1 MRNLFT
7 VMKFTMREM
16 VRKKSFIISTIIIL
30 ALIVVGFS
38 LPKILSTIQEE
49 KGNKKVLISD
59 ESNVFEGSLETLK
72 TMDLPYDLTISK
84 TSYDDIKKKIE
95 NEEIKTA
102 IIIEKENEQV
112 KLKYVVQ
119 NLRWENEVPQDLF
132 GAINSIYSNLQITKL
147 GITPEQL
154 QAITPNFETS
164 VEQTQE
170 SEVEFQ
176 NVFVMMA
183 VSFSLSMAIILFT
196 VQVSQSITTEKTSKI
211 METLVTSTSPRTIV
225 LGKTIGIG
233 LIGLMQVILFIT
245 TAIICA
251 NVFLDP
257 ELISMLLNVSNI
269 TPGFILITLVYFVLG
284 YFAYALL
291 YALTGSLVTKPEDIQ
306 SANTPVSMIAMIGF
320 YLGYFSISMDPTSS
334 VASFAGMFPISSA
347 FCMPARIMM
356 GLATPQD
363 IAISIVLLVAMVA
376 IITKIA
382 ISIYSNAILNYG
394 SKMSLKEALRLCKD
408 KK

>member
-16 VRKKSFIISTIIIL
+16 VRKKSFIISIIIIL
-30 ALIVVGFS
+30 ALIVIGFS
-38 LPKILSTIQEE
+38 IPKIVSAIQEE

-59 ESNVFEGSLETLK
+59 ESNVFEGSLESLK
-72 TMDLPYDLTISK
+72 TMDLPYDITISK

-102 IIIEKENEQV
+102 IIIEKENEQI
-112 KLKYVVQ
+112 KMRYVVE

-154 QAITPNFETS
+154 QALTPNFETS

-170 SEVEFQ
+170 DEVEFQ
-176 NVFVMMA
+176 NVFVMMI
-183 VSFSLSMAIILFT
+183 VSFALSMAIILFT
-196 VQVSQSITTEKTSKI
+196 AQVSQSITTEKTSKI

-245 TAIICA
+245 TAIVCA
-251 NVFLDP
+251 NVFLDS
-257 ELISMLLNVSNI
+257 EMINALLDVSKI
-269 TPGFILITLVYFVLG
+269 TPGFIIITLVYFILG

-320 YLGYFSISMDPTSS
+320 YLGYFSISIDPTSS
-334 VASFAGMFPISSA
+334 IASFAGIFPISSA
-347 FCMPARIMM
+347 FCMPSRIMM
-356 GLATPQD
+356 GLASAQD
-363 IAISIVLLVAMVA
+363 IIISIVLLIAMVA
-376 IITKIA
+376 LIAKVA
-382 ISIYSNAILNYG
+382 ISVYSNAILNYG
-394 SKMSLKEALRLCKD
+394 SKMSLKEALKQYRERK
-408 KK
+408 

>member
-1 MRNLFT
+1 MKNLFI

-16 VRKKSFIISTIIIL
+16 VRKKSFIISTLLILTLII
-30 ALIVVGFS
+30 VGFS
-38 LPKILSTIQEE
+38 IPKILSAIDEE
-49 KGNKKVLISD
+49 KGNKKILISD
-59 ESNVFEGSLETLK
+59 NDNVFEGSLESLNS
-72 TMDLPYDLTISK
+72 MELPYNLTISN
-84 TSYDDIKKKIE
+84 TSYDEIKKKIE
-95 NEEIKTA
+95 DKEIETA
-102 IIIEKENEQV
+102 IMIEKENEQV
-112 KLKYVVQ
+112 KIRYIVE

-132 GAINSIYSNLQITKL
+132 GAISSIYSNLQITKL

-154 QAITPNFETS
+154 QMITPNFETN
-164 VEQTQE
+164 VEQTQKD
-170 SEVEFQ
+170 EVEFQ

-196 VQVSQSITTEKTSKI
+196 VQVAQSITTEKTSKI

-233 LIGLMQVILFIT
+233 IIGLLQVTLFIA
-245 TAIICA
+245 TAIVCA
-251 NVFLDP
+251 NIFLDS
-257 ELISMLLNVSNI
+257 EIINMLLNVSNI

-306 SANTPVSMIAMIGF
+306 SANTPVSMIAMVGF
-320 YLGYFSISMDPTSS
+320 YLGYFSISIDPTSS
-334 VASFAGMFPISSA
+334 IAAFAGIFPISSA

-363 IAISIVLLVAMVA
+363 IAISIVLLVIMVA
-376 IITKIA
+376 LIAKIA
-382 ISIYSNAILNYG
+382 ISVYSNAILNYG
-394 SKMSLKEALRLCKD
+394 SKMSLKDALRLCKD

>member
-1 MRNLFT
+1 MKNLFT

-49 KGNKKVLISD
+49 QGNKKVLISD
-59 ESNVFEGSLETLK
+59 ESDVFEGSLESLK
-72 TMDLPYDLTISK
+72 TMDLPYEITISK

-102 IIIEKENEQV
+102 IIIEKENEQI
-112 KLKYVVQ
+112 KMRYVVE

-154 QAITPNFETS
+154 QALTPNFETS

-170 SEVEFQ
+170 DEVEFQ
-176 NVFVMMA
+176 NVFVMMI
-183 VSFSLSMAIILFT
+183 VSFALSMAIILFT
-196 VQVSQSITTEKTSKI
+196 TQVSQSITTEKTSKI
-211 METLVTSTSPRTIV
+211 IETLVTSTSPRTIV

-245 TAIICA
+245 TAIVCA
-251 NVFLDP
+251 NVFLDS
-257 ELISMLLNVSNI
+257 EMINALLDVSKI
-269 TPGFILITLVYFVLG
+269 TPGFIIITLVYFILG

-306 SANTPVSMIAMIGF
+306 SANTPISMIAMIGF
-320 YLGYFSISMDPTSS
+320 YLGYFSISIDPTSS
-334 VASFAGMFPISSA
+334 IASFAGIFPISSA
-347 FCMPARIMM
+347 FCMPSRIMM
-356 GLATPQD
+356 GLASAQD
-363 IAISIVLLVAMVA
+363 IIISIVLLIAMVA
-376 IITKIA
+376 LIAKVA
-382 ISIYSNAILNYG
+382 ISVYSNAILNYG
-394 SKMSLKEALRLCKD
+394 SKMSLKEALKQYRERK
-408 KK
+408 